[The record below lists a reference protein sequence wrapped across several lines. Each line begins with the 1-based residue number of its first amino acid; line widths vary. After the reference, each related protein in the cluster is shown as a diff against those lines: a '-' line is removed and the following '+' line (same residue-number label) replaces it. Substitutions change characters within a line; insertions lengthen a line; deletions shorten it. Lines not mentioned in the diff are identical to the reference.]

1 MEGAAIL
8 AAAAEIFR
16 ASATGRGHVGCPI
29 PDNAGA
35 ADPLVPRGSGYP
47 SRPEMHTMND
57 MQPPLTDT
65 QLNLIY
71 SQSDKM
77 TAQEIG
83 KSVGL
88 KARIVSIAC
97 GKMGV
102 RPLRHSL
109 KFVPKP
115 RVAAN

>member
-1 MEGAAIL
+1 
-8 AAAAEIFR
+8 
-16 ASATGRGHVGCPI
+16 
-29 PDNAGA
+29 
-35 ADPLVPRGSGYP
+35 
-47 SRPEMHTMND
+47 MNS
-57 MQPPLTDT
+57 MQPALTDA
-65 QLNLIY
+65 QLNVIY

-88 KARIVSIAC
+88 KARTVSVAC

-115 RVAAN
+115 RVTAN

>member
-1 MEGAAIL
+1 MD
-8 AAAAEIFR
+8 
-16 ASATGRGHVGCPI
+16 TVNH
-29 PDNAGA
+29 
-35 ADPLVPRGSGYP
+35 
-47 SRPEMHTMND
+47 
-57 MQPPLTDT
+57 MQTPLTDT
-65 QLNLIY
+65 QLKFIY
-71 SQSDKM
+71 AQSDKM

-88 KARIVSIAC
+88 KARTVSIAC

-115 RVAAN
+115 RVTAN

>member
-1 MEGAAIL
+1 
-8 AAAAEIFR
+8 
-16 ASATGRGHVGCPI
+16 
-29 PDNAGA
+29 
-35 ADPLVPRGSGYP
+35 
-47 SRPEMHTMND
+47 MNSL
-57 MQPPLTDT
+57 QPALTDA

-88 KARIVSIAC
+88 KARTVSVAC

-115 RVAAN
+115 RVTAN

>member
-1 MEGAAIL
+1 
-8 AAAAEIFR
+8 
-16 ASATGRGHVGCPI
+16 
-29 PDNAGA
+29 
-35 ADPLVPRGSGYP
+35 
-47 SRPEMHTMND
+47 MNSL
-57 MQPPLTDT
+57 QPALTDA

-83 KSVGL
+83 KSVRL
-88 KARIVSIAC
+88 KARTVSVAC

-115 RVAAN
+115 RVTAN